1 MVSIPF
7 RFILIGIFFFV
18 PQQLVSKIVG
28 SSAAVSI
35 EPFTTFPASDL
46 DNAITGF
53 AWMKNGFEFEDS
65 TTTLVCDALNP
76 ILGEVRLNGGTLQHA
91 IAGKNL
97 PKYHEL
103 FASVVAVF
111 WDCSFQSFCEQR
123 KCPKK

>member
-7 RFILIGIFFFV
+7 RFILIGILFFV

-35 EPFTTFPASDL
+35 EPFTTFPTSDL

-53 AWMKNGFEFEDS
+53 AWMKNGFELEDS
-65 TTTLVCDALNP
+65 TTTLVYDVLNP
-76 ILGEVRLNGGTLQHA
+76 ISGEVCLNGGTLQHP
-91 IAGKNL
+91 IAGKNVL
-97 PKYHEL
+97 KYHEL

-111 WDCSFQSFCEQR
+111 
-123 KCPKK
+123 